1 MPTLEELVLEIIKQS
16 PDLLTSDD
24 ITSRILSSEGR
35 KLLKLGGEDQ
45 IWYDSMIQVNKA
57 LLSLVDHGLLE
68 FTTNRKFSLAGK

>member
-57 LLSLVDHGLLE
+57 LLSLVDHGRLE
-68 FTTNRKFSLAGK
+68 FTPGRKFALA